1 MEDVQLEN
9 NSGNAVPG
17 NEPSEK
23 TSEAEPSS
31 RRDLN
36 DPEATFDDL
45 PFKPQLTEKQA
56 KRANQTFK
64 GMVLSVGF
72 TLAVVIPL
80 VLLNPAP
87 KDEAFENKVNLQQTA
102 EQTEQIADF
111 DVFAPD
117 LSDGQYANFAR
128 WQANTAQGVPY
139 WEFGIVSNN
148 KDFVWVRQAAEANDT
163 WIALTTDTA
172 VPSGTKKIGGWE
184 WEVRVKDETTYLIS
198 KHKDSTLIL
207 STDTSEEQLENVA
220 KLAESTLS

>member
-1 MEDVQLEN
+1 MQLEN
-9 NSGNAVPG
+9 NSGNTMPV
-17 NEPSEK
+17 NEPSDQSAK
-23 TSEAEPSS
+23 SAPEP

-36 DPEATFDDL
+36 DPEATFEDL

-87 KDEAFENKVNLQQTA
+87 KDEAFESKVNLQQTA
-102 EQTEQIADF
+102 EQTEQIAGF
-111 DVFAPD
+111 DVFAPS
-117 LSDGQYANFAR
+117 LGDGQYANFAR

-139 WEFGIVSNN
+139 WEFGIVTKN
-148 KDFVWVRQAAEANDT
+148 KDFVWVRQAAEANAT

-172 VPSGTKKIGGWE
+172 VPSGTRTIGGWE

-198 KHKDSTLIL
+198 ERKESTLIL
-207 STDTSEEQLENVA
+207 STDTSQQQLEDVA
-220 KLAESTLS
+220 ELAESTLS